1 MGLAK
6 RWPSQFEGEYFSF
19 ESYHSS
25 HVTAAVMS
33 GLLSPKAPEDRMV
46 RDVLEAYE
54 RSISR
59 FNAALRI
66 VSRFNPG
73 IFLKPELIR
82 TMDMKDWP
90 PHTQDA
96 LAAPFLSLLQAHEA
110 ARDLLKRQYP
120 WAKRKYSYV
129 PNIVPP
135 SGRG

>member
-96 LAAPFLSLLQAHEA
+96 LAAPFLSLLQAHDA